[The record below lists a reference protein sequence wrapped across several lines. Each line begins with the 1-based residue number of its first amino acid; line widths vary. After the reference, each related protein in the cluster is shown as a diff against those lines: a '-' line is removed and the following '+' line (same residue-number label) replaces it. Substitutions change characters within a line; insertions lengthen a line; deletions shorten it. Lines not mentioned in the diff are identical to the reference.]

1 MGKEKVIAF
10 QARVSSRLQN
20 VPKGRTVR
28 FDTVLLNE
36 GNGYS
41 GRTGQF
47 TAPTKGVY
55 VFDWTITVDNGDMFF
70 TEIVKNGSAFGY
82 NHCAAKRQSYERNCS
97 TTSRIRLKRGDKVW
111 VRTTSRGTDAHP
123 TWTTFG
129 GHKL

>member
-1 MGKEKVIAF
+1 MIAF
-10 QARVSSRLQN
+10 QARPSSRLRN

-41 GRTGQF
+41 GSTGQF

-55 VFDWTITVDNGDMFF
+55 VFDWTITVDNGDTFF

-82 NHCAAKRQSYERNCS
+82 NNCAAKSQNYERNCS

-111 VRTTSRGTDAHP
+111 VRTTSQGTDAHA